1 MVGPKAGHPFP
12 ALPSEDV
19 SSETEL
25 AALGTKIAD
34 EVVSPGPN
42 ASLYVLARTSAHR
55 NLYRVFP
62 EITIAAKRYG

>member
-19 SSETEL
+19 SSEAEL

-42 ASLYVLARTSAHR
+42 ASLYVLAWTSAH
-55 NLYRVFP
+55 P
-62 EITIAAKRYG
+62 